1 MCVRMCVIMCAC
13 RCTRMCACVCMC
25 VHVDAYVCMCVH
37 VCACLCMYLWHV
49 ISDRVRNYIMC
60 VCMCVHVCACVC
72 MCVHVNFEG
81 LRYNIILCKA
91 MVFSLSG
98 FCFSFPFHKDI
109 STSLF
114 LYSSSVEC
122 DECMLIFS
130 VILPA
135 FLVCSNY
142 TFLT

>member
-1 MCVRMCVIMCAC
+1 
-13 RCTRMCACVCMC
+13 MCACVCMC

-81 LRYNIILCKA
+81 HVQGHGL
-91 MVFSLSG
+91 
-98 FCFSFPFHKDI
+98 FSFRL
-109 STSLF
+109 LF
-114 LYSSSVEC
+114 LVS
-122 DECMLIFS
+122 FS
-130 VILPA
+130 QRHIHEFV
-135 FLVCSNY
+135 FVQQFCGM
-142 TFLT
+142 